1 MVFKEFEFFV
11 LCVLI
16 VEIDFI
22 EVNFID
28 EKSILICK
36 VINIELCEI
45 SVKNLFIKKSIE
57 IKVVKKRKSIIEV

>member
-1 MVFKEFEFFV
+1 MVFKEFEFLV

-16 VEIDFI
+16 VEIDII